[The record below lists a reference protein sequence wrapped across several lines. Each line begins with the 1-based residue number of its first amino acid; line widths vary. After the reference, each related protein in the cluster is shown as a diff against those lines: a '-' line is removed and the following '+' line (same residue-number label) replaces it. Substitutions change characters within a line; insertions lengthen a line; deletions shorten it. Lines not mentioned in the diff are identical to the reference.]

1 MALYDDYLNN
11 NNLYSRPS
19 SLMSDVND
27 YLGANSAKLPID
39 DTTLGSMAGLNT
51 GVSTKAGGMDPGH
64 KAYGLGTGQTLG
76 GHTPGAN
83 ISGKDPGLLSDF
95 IDKVSALN
103 AGQQQLL
110 LGYIGET
117 GGDNTAGV
125 SAEEWVELF
134 GLDPSYANRFQGFPT
149 LLDMTD
155 DIRNVFAGGEQK
167 RGYEVKSAQEAM
179 IQAANQQ
186 RAGGLRMGGT
196 SNAIMRRQMEDTL
209 EQRLF
214 ATQEDTASKYS
225 QLIAGLNASINRG
238 FGIAGDILNMN
249 PEAASGARIDP
260 NTGELITYGG
270 DDGLTNRD
278 TTRATRRN

>member
-1 MALYDDYLNN
+1 MAIYDDYLNSN
-11 NNLYSRPS
+11 DLYSRPS

-51 GVSTKAGGMDPGH
+51 GVSTKAGGIDPGH

-155 DIRNVFAGGEQK
+155 DIRNVFAGG
-167 RGYEVKSAQEAM
+167 
-179 IQAANQQ
+179 
-186 RAGGLRMGGT
+186 
-196 SNAIMRRQMEDTL
+196 
-209 EQRLF
+209 
-214 ATQEDTASKYS
+214 
-225 QLIAGLNASINRG
+225 
-238 FGIAGDILNMN
+238 
-249 PEAASGARIDP
+249 
-260 NTGELITYGG
+260 
-270 DDGLTNRD
+270 
-278 TTRATRRN
+278 